1 MRYCLDFGKCSPLFA
16 VPSAVVDEHL
26 LTCGAASLK
35 ALLFLL
41 RSPDQGADMEQ
52 MAQAL
57 CLEPAE
63 VRTAL
68 NYWVKAGLLREEPE
82 AAGVPQKEASSF
94 QRTAQIEP
102 STAQAPRSQEPKKT
116 PLGPAPKPDKL
127 TGVDIETI
135 LETNPDVETLLHES
149 ERLLCKTLTAADI
162 SSIVSLYDWAGI
174 PIDVILMVEEYCKSK
189 GKTNVRYIEK
199 TALAWFET
207 GIDTHEKAERYIS
220 ELLEA
225 SENEKLVRS
234 AFGIYDRRLIPKE
247 RDYINTWFREYGF
260 DIRLI
265 KLAYERT
272 IEAIQKLSFPYINS
286 ILLSWHKQGIK
297 TPEAAAG
304 EARVHNIPE
313 SKGKAEASYNLNEFE
328 QMMRNSTPQLSGKTR

>member
-35 ALLFLL
+35 ALLLLL
-41 RSPDQGADMEQ
+41 RAPDQNADIEQ
-52 MAQAL
+52 MARDL

-63 VRTAL
+63 VHAAL
-68 NYWVKAGLLREEPE
+68 QYWVQAGLLRADPAE
-82 AAGVPQKEASSF
+82 AAASQKEAVPQNPQLERSSD
-94 QRTAQIEP
+94 
-102 STAQAPRSQEPKKT
+102 SQTPPAELPKKT
-116 PLGPAPKPDKL
+116 PQGPVPKPSKL
-127 TGVDIETI
+127 TGGDIETI
-135 LETNPDVETLLHES
+135 IQTNPDVEALLHES

-189 GKTNVRYIEK
+189 GKTNVRYIER
-199 TALAWFET
+199 TALAWFEK

-247 RDYINTWFREYGF
+247 RDYIHTWFREYGF

-304 EARVHNIPE
+304 EARIHSTPQVREKP
-313 SKGKAEASYNLNEFE
+313 EASYNLNEFE
-328 QMMRNSTPQLSGKTR
+328 QMMRNSTPQLSNKPKM